1 MFEIIMYLFESY
13 IQVDQTME
21 LDTQEVTD
29 ELMQEGFQKSEITKA
44 LAWLDNLA
52 NMHNQEPQT
61 RATAEKKTSHRIY
74 NKQEQRQISLECRN
88 YIHYLEEAKILT
100 THTREMVIDCIMS
113 LDSGELILEDV
124 KWLILMVLFNDPVS
138 DDAFLQLE
146 SMLMDF
152 EDGLIH

>member
-13 IQVDQTME
+13 IQVDQSME

-29 ELMQEGFQKSEITKA
+29 ELMQEGFQKSEINKA
-44 LAWLDNLA
+44 LAWLENLA
-52 NMHNQEPQT
+52 SMHNQDPQSRT
-61 RATAEKKTSHRIY
+61 TAEKVTSHRIY
-74 NKQEQRQISLECRN
+74 NKIEQRQISLESRN
-88 YIHYLEEAKILT
+88 YIRYLEEAKILT

-138 DDAFLQLE
+138 DDAFLQFE

-152 EDGLIH
+152 EEGLIH

>member
-29 ELMQEGFQKSEITKA
+29 ELMQEGFQKSEINKA

-52 NMHNQEPQT
+52 NMHTQDPQSRT
-61 RATAEKKTSHRIY
+61 TAEQITSHRIY
-74 NKQEQRQISLECRN
+74 NKIEQRQISLESRN
-88 YIHYLEEAKILT
+88 YISYLEEAKILT
-100 THTREMVIDCIMS
+100 THTREMVVDCIMS

-138 DDAFLQLE
+138 DDAFLQFE

>member
-29 ELMQEGFQKSEITKA
+29 ELMQEGFQRAEIIKA
-44 LAWLDNLA
+44 LAWLDNLES
-52 NMHNQEPQT
+52 MHTQDPKS
-61 RATAEKKTSHRIY
+61 RAISEKSTSHRIY
-74 NKQEQRQISLECRN
+74 SKAEQLQITLEGRV
-88 YIHYLEEAKILT
+88 YIAYLEQAKILT
-100 THTREMVIDCIMS
+100 SHTREMVVDCVMS
-113 LDSGELILEDV
+113 LDHADLILEDL
-124 KWLILMVLFNDPVS
+124 KWLILMVLYNDPVS

-152 EDGLIH
+152 EEGLIH

>member
-29 ELMQEGFQKSEITKA
+29 ELMQEGFQKSDITKA

-52 NMHNQEPQT
+52 NMHNQDPQS
-61 RATAEKKTSHRIY
+61 RAVAEQDNSHRIY
-74 NKQEQRQISLECRN
+74 NKTEQRQISLECRS
-88 YIHYLEEAKILT
+88 YIRYLEEAKILT
-100 THTREMVIDCIMS
+100 THTREMVIDCTMS
-113 LDSGELILEDV
+113 LDSTELILEDL

-146 SMLMDF
+146 SMQMDF
-152 EDGLIH
+152 EEGLIH

>member
-29 ELMQEGFQKSEITKA
+29 ELMQEGFQKSEINKA

-52 NMHNQEPQT
+52 NMHNRDPQSRT
-61 RATAEKKTSHRIY
+61 TAEKATSHRIY
-74 NKQEQRQISLECRN
+74 NKIEQRQISLESRN
-88 YIHYLEEAKILT
+88 YISYLEEAKILT

-138 DDAFLQLE
+138 DDAFLQFE

-152 EDGLIH
+152 EEGLIH

>member
-1 MFEIIMYLFESY
+1 MYLFESY
-13 IQVDQTME
+13 IQVDQSME

-29 ELMQEGFQKSEITKA
+29 ELMQEGFQKSEINKA
-44 LAWLDNLA
+44 LAWLENLA
-52 NMHNQEPQT
+52 SMHNQDPQSRT
-61 RATAEKKTSHRIY
+61 TAEKVTSHRIY
-74 NKQEQRQISLECRN
+74 NKIEQRQISLESRN
-88 YIHYLEEAKILT
+88 YIRYLEEAKILT

-138 DDAFLQLE
+138 DDAFLQFE

-152 EDGLIH
+152 EEGLIH